1 VQTIGVVGFGTMGAG
16 IADLLARAEYRVV
29 AVDTDRARLESGL
42 GHIKAFHTEG
52 IRRGKTDSALLDAV
66 LSRIRTATGLAELA
80 GAYVVIEAVTEDE
93 AVKADILRRLAE
105 HVGHDCI
112 VATNTSGLSV
122 TKLATHVPR
131 PGRFAG
137 LHFFNPPQLM
147 KLVEVVRS
155 IQATQETVDRLV
167 ELAERI
173 GRHPVVVKDRPGFL
187 VNYLFI
193 PYINQAI
200 REYDHGLASA
210 EDMATAVKLGLGYPM
225 GPLQLADQIGL
236 DTHLHATEVI
246 YAATGE
252 DRFAAP
258 PLLRQLVAAGR
269 LGDKTGSG
277 LLGGSEGSA

>member
-1 VQTIGVVGFGTMGAG
+1 MQTVGVVGFGTMGAG
-16 IADLLARAEYRVV
+16 IVDLLARAEYRVV
-29 AVDTDRARLESGL
+29 AVDAAAERLDAGL
-42 GHIKAFHTEG
+42 GHIKAFHAEG
-52 IRRGKTDSALLDAV
+52 ARRGKTDAGLLEAV
-66 LSRIRTATGLAELA
+66 LSRIETSTDLATLA
-80 GAYVVIEAVTEDE
+80 GAEIVIEAVTED
-93 AVKADILRRLAE
+93 AAIKANVLHGLAE
-105 HVGHDCI
+105 HVGDDCVI
-112 VATNTSGLSV
+112 ATNTSGLSV
-122 TKLATHVPR
+122 TSLACTVPD

-155 IQATQETVDRLV
+155 IQARQDTIDRLV
-167 ELAERI
+167 ELTERI

-187 VNYLFI
+187 VNYLFV

-200 REYDHGLASA
+200 QEYDDGLASA
-210 EDMATAVKLGLGYPM
+210 EDLATAVKLGLGYPM

-236 DTHLHATEVI
+236 DTHLHATDVI

-277 LLGGSEGSA
+277 LIDRSEQRP

>member
-1 VQTIGVVGFGTMGAG
+1 MQTIGVVGFGTMGAG
-16 IADLLARAEYRVV
+16 IVDLLARAEYDVV
-29 AVDTDRARLESGL
+29 VVEQARERLDAGLE
-42 GHIKAFHTEG
+42 HIRAFHSEG
-52 IRRGKTDSALLDAV
+52 IRRGKSDQVLLDAV
-66 LSRIRTATGLAELA
+66 LGRITTSTELAALAEA
-80 GAYVVIEAVTEDE
+80 DVVIEAVTEDE
-93 AVKADILRRLAE
+93 DVKATVLRGLAE
-105 HVGHDCI
+105 HVSDECVI
-112 VATNTSGLSV
+112 ATNTSGLSV
-122 TKLATHVPR
+122 TQLATHVPR
-131 PGRFAG
+131 PERFAG

-155 IQATQETVDRLV
+155 IQATQDTVDTLTA
-167 ELAERI
+167 LTERI

-200 REYDHGLASA
+200 REYDDGLATA

-236 DTHLHATEVI
+236 DTHLHATGVI
-246 YAATGE
+246 YEATGE
-252 DRFAAP
+252 ARFAPP

-277 LLGGSEGSA
+277 LVEK